1 MDPDKLS
8 TPERAL
14 WQAFPRGEL
23 VDLTGARTARA
34 RTVRAEVIATL
45 LLGAVPSE
53 PGRIASLRLAGARV
67 AGALDLGHATV
78 PTPVRM
84 RACEFGEPVDLSG
97 IKARDVDLEGATL
110 AGLVAPLA
118 EIDGNL
124 VIASCAC
131 AGQIVLTGAHV
142 TGALQMSGARIDN
155 PGGVALLANRLVIDD
170 DLLALQASVDGEWR
184 MGAAQVGGIVNLN
197 GATIRNDGGR
207 ALDAS
212 NMTVGARFLAR
223 DGFSARGEVQFSST
237 RIGGDLS
244 LREAVLSN
252 PGGDALLAFG
262 VQTGGSVSLSGVRAQ
277 GALRLSRATIGA
289 AIFLDGAQLV
299 NPKGDAIRCRNT
311 RAQTLTLGPGLQADG
326 NVDVRQSQFA
336 EIRDD
341 QGCWPARMRLSG
353 LSYDGL
359 EPALPAAARVQ
370 WLHQDV
376 DGYLPQNYETL
387 AAMYRGLGDDAA
399 ARAVLLAKERR
410 RREQL
415 PWYGQLWSWTQE
427 ATIGYGYR
435 PLRAAT
441 WLAAFVAIGTIV
453 FGLHHPPPF
462 PGTAH
467 AAFNPFIYTVDLL
480 VPLVDLGLRN
490 AYDPQGPQRW
500 LAYFLIAV
508 GWIFV
513 TTIAAAIVRVLQRQ

>member
-8 TPERAL
+8 APERAL

-23 VDLTGARTARA
+23 VDLTGARTVRA
-34 RTVRAEVIATL
+34 RTVRAEVIARL
-45 LLGAVPSE
+45 LLGIVPSE
-53 PGRIASLRLAGARV
+53 PGQIAAVRLDGARIT
-67 AGALDLGHATV
+67 GTLGLGHATV
-78 PTPVRM
+78 ATPIRL
-84 RACEFGEPVDLSG
+84 RTCEFDAAIDLSG
-97 IKARDVDLEGATL
+97 AKARDVDLEGSRL

-124 VIASCAC
+124 SIGRCAC
-131 AGQIVLTGAHV
+131 AGEIVLTGAHIS
-142 TGALQMSGARIDN
+142 GALNMGEAKLANHGA
-155 PGGVALLANRLVIDD
+155 VALLANRLVIDD
-170 DLLALQASVDGEWR
+170 DLLAVQASVDGEWR
-184 MGAAQVGGIVNLN
+184 MGAAQVGGIVNLS
-197 GATIRNDGGR
+197 GATVRNDGGR

-223 DGFSARGEVQFSST
+223 DGFSARGEVQFSSA

-244 LREAVLSN
+244 LRQAELSN
-252 PGGDALLAFG
+252 PGGDALLAFSL
-262 VQTGGSVSLSGVRAQ
+262 QTGGSVSLSGTRTQ

-289 AIFLDGAQLV
+289 AIFLDGARLV
-299 NPKGDAIRCRNT
+299 NPAGDAIRCRNT

-341 QGCWPARMRLSG
+341 QGCWPTRLRLSG

-359 EPALPAAARVQ
+359 EPSLPAAARVQ
-370 WLHQDV
+370 WLHRDM
-376 DGYLPQNYETL
+376 DGYVPQNYETL

-399 ARAVLLAKERR
+399 ARVVLLAKERQ

-415 PWYGQLWSWTQE
+415 PWYGQAWSWVQE
-427 ATIGYGYR
+427 ITVGYGYR

-441 WLAAFVAIGTIV
+441 WLMAFLALGTLV

-467 AAFNPFIYTVDLL
+467 PAFNPLIYSVDLL

-500 LAYFLIAV
+500 LAYLLIAV